1 MLKHL
6 EGIMGLIETACVL
19 VVCEDSLVMSK
30 ILETKFKSGYWNP
43 KKARRDSH
51 ENRVHVSSD

>member
-1 MLKHL
+1 
-6 EGIMGLIETACVL
+6 MGLIETACVL